1 MQLIVRMIPGLAVLM
16 LGYAGE
22 SSGPGRE
29 FFFWGGAG
37 ELRQKGLLMSMLSIA
52 DVLGGP

>member
-1 MQLIVRMIPGLAVLM
+1 MIPGLAVLM